1 MKIFVYLKCI
11 KFILIVFPQDECSV
25 DENSSK
31 TDEEYED
38 LAIQDELENCCR
50 SDDDELTILKK
61 FTDNKKAAAADDD
74 IGVDKYQD
82 NIDRFLKMSM
92 DAVGQPLA
100 YSQRNKKGSGMT
112 ASWRSSSDSIQLQSR
127 MQRIRNRESRAS
139 REA

>member
-1 MKIFVYLKCI
+1 MYQVYFDCI
-11 KFILIVFPQDECSV
+11 PQDEGSV
-25 DENSSK
+25 DENSTK

-61 FTDNKKAAAADDD
+61 FTDNKKAAAADED
-74 IGVDKYQD
+74 IGVDKYED
-82 NIDRFLKMSM
+82 NFDRFLKMSM

-100 YSQRNKKGSGMT
+100 LVYSQRNKKGSGMT